1 MITADIKSSEVS
13 KQVAEGGGLEEESE
27 EIEIVELSREEVI
40 ATRFMDAKTIIGVL
54 YIKNNML

>member
-27 EIEIVELSREEVI
+27 EIEIVELSREEVMS
-40 ATRFMDAKTIIGVL
+40 TRFMDAKTIIGVL
-54 YIKNNML
+54 YIKTM